1 MMANDPNPQPAPS
14 NGDVGSPV
22 GPQRRPIVTIA
33 AYYGASGTVIGPL
46 VAQRLGVDFLDRG
59 VIPGVA
65 AELQVSNEAVESY
78 SDHSSG
84 IGTLLGS
91 LARVAITNTD
101 PVARLS
107 TGALDTGLDND
118 EHRYRAAID
127 DFLISATRSGGVALG
142 RGGYIA
148 LHSVPGALHVML
160 YGARDARVRQA
171 MEQEGIDQPTA
182 ERLLDTNDAARIEYN
197 RSTYGVDPLDP
208 KFFHLRIDSTALD
221 NQTCVDLIVTASE
234 ARLRSA
240 DPA

>member
-1 MMANDPNPQPAPS
+1 MPDDPTPRPAPS
-14 NGDVGSPV
+14 NGAAGSPT
-22 GPQRRPIVTIA
+22 GAQRHPIVTIA
-33 AYYGASGTVIGPL
+33 AYYGAGGTVIGPM
-46 VAQRLGVDFLDRG
+46 VAERLGVNFVDRG

-65 AELQVSNEAVESY
+65 AELHVPEQAVESY
-78 SDHSSG
+78 EEHPSG

-91 LARVAITNTD
+91 LARVSISNTD
-101 PVARLS
+101 SAARQS

-160 YGARDARVRQA
+160 YGPRDARVRQA

-182 ERLLDTNDAARIEYN
+182 ERLLDINDNARIEYN
-197 RSTYGVDPLDP
+197 RVTYGVDPLDP

-221 NQTCVDLIVTASE
+221 MQTCVDLIVTASQ
-234 ARLRSA
+234 ARLRA
-240 DPA
+240 DGPE